1 MVGFSKKR
9 SKVQAQASAV
19 SEPNER
25 LPLGVSLSLS
35 ISPYIFPFGNIDNYE
50 PEKSRQQRADVLSSF
65 IRPHRNSLCQS
76 IPTDH
81 ISQRAVR
88 WLLSKAALPLPTMWI
103 KLHFTPSWIQIL
115 FWMSHQRECQYL
127 PHPTAMSYFQNL
139 YLLNTPALSIFNL
152 LVYVLFY
159 LLMFHNSTD
168 QSNQFSSIQQVKS
181 FLAFLFMN
189 IP

>member
-127 PHPTAMSYFQNL
+127 PHPTAICLISRTYIYSTPQHFL
-139 YLLNTPALSIFNL
+139 YLIYWYMCFFI
-152 LVYVLFY
+152 Y
-159 LLMFHNSTD
+159 
-168 QSNQFSSIQQVKS
+168 
-181 FLAFLFMN
+181 
-189 IP
+189 